1 MLETGDTDIYLI
13 DQIQRGR
20 IRPKMRLLDAGCGTG
35 RNAEYFV
42 RNNYDIF
49 GIDSREE
56 AIREVRRR
64 IEGWNPHFDVEKF
77 RVADLAQ
84 IPFPDH
90 HFNFVI
96 SSAVLHFAADRA
108 QFSIWLEEML
118 RVLAPG
124 GTLWIRMTT
133 KHTIE
138 HLAQHL
144 HGDVY
149 RLPDG
154 STRYLLDREY
164 LREWMEKH
172 HLSFADPF
180 KTVNVSDVR
189 TMAVVVIRV

>member
-1 MLETGDTDIYLI
+1 MLATGDTDIYLI

-20 IRPKMRLLDAGCGTG
+20 IRPNMRLLDAGCGTG

-42 RNNYDIF
+42 RNNYDFF
-49 GIDSREE
+49 GIDAREE
-56 AIREVRRR
+56 AIQEARRR
-64 IEGWNPHFDVEKF
+64 IQGWNPHFDIGKF
-77 RVADLAQ
+77 RVADVAR
-84 IPFPDH
+84 IPFPDD
-90 HFNFVI
+90 HFDFII

-108 QFSIWLEEML
+108 QFTVLMEEML

-124 GTLWIRMTT
+124 GTLWIRMTA

-144 HGDVY
+144 HDDVY

-154 STRYLLDREY
+154 STRYLLDRDY
-164 LREWMEKH
+164 LSEWMEKH
-172 HLSFADPF
+172 GLSFADPF

-189 TMAVVVIRV
+189 TMAVVVLRV